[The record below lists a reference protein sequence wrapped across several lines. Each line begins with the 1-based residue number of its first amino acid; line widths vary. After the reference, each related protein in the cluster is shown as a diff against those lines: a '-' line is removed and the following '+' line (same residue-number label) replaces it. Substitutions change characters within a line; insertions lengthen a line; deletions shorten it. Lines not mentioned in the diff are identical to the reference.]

1 MTIKHLAPAPGTY
14 VKDKSSWVALNLSP
28 AGATNN
34 ESLYRG
40 RSAKAVG
47 PGTYRGDIMQSRPL
61 AAASAA
67 LVCGSIASASGVVV
81 QIAGQGG
88 DGKSLIAS
96 VPLSLST
103 TLATIVSPIVAP
115 PSPAM
120 SATTPSTAASSPSPA
135 MRAPDNRQ
143 GSASPSNSPYP
154 APLKAATP
162 PANSPHPAPLNAAT
176 PAANPPHPAPLD
188 AAPPAVTASTEAAT
202 TDLAQEPV
210 PAAKKS
216 QKAGRSPNERNRSA
230 HDAAAWGRYAHERQ
244 TSSW

>member
-14 VKDKSSWVALNLSP
+14 AKDKFSWVPLNLSP
-28 AGATNN
+28 ASATNN
-34 ESLYRG
+34 KSLYRG

-103 TLATIVSPIVAP
+103 TLATIVSPIVSP

-120 SATTPSTAASSPSPA
+120 SATTPSTTASSPSPA

-143 GSASPSNSPYP
+143 GS
-154 APLKAATP
+154 PLKAATP

-176 PAANPPHPAPLD
+176 PAAHSPHPAPLD
-188 AAPPAVTASTEAAT
+188 AVTPAVTASTEAAT
-202 TDLAQEPV
+202 TDPAQEPV